1 MTEVMRELS
10 AAQLRQ
16 SLGRVAGE
24 LEATGEPILL
34 KVGRRPV
41 GVIISMRDFEQRFTL
56 HDAAARRVALVE
68 EILAEATAG
77 DMDVDAA
84 LSHVRSEP

>member
-1 MTEVMRELS
+1 MREIN

-41 GVIISMRDFEQRFTL
+41 GVIISMRDFEERFVL
-56 HDAAARRVALVE
+56 HDAAARRKALVD
-68 EILAEATAG
+68 EILADAAPCSE
-77 DMDVDAA
+77 DVDAA
-84 LSHVRSEP
+84 IASVRAE